1 MFKLKKKKGENM
13 NKSKGLALL
22 TVAVLT
28 TSTVLGAPSNR
39 KPSEDLKQLLISQGW
54 QINNIKEEK
63 GFYEVYGKDEMGNK
77 VEVYFDPITLEKAS
91 KQPSESKLK
100 VWGEKILTV
109 FNADDE
115 TGDDNDG
122 PNGDG
127 DSETNDDNTDD
138 GESNDD

>member
-1 MFKLKKKKGENM
+1 M

-28 TSTVLGAPSNR
+28 TSTVLGATSNW

-63 GFYEVYGKDEMGNK
+63 GFYEVYGKDEKGNK